1 MSAHLYI
8 IRGVPGAGKTTLAKQ
23 IARSHFEACFFYA
36 ADDWFDIH
44 NGGIFDA
51 SRLGEAHSW
60 CLNSVKAGLQKNRPV
75 FVHNT
80 FTTEKEL
87 KPYIDFCNENN
98 IPFTCIVVEN
108 RHGNKSVHNVPE
120 EKVNQMRERLR
131 GSIKL

>member
-8 IRGVPGAGKTTLAKQ
+8 IRGVPGSGKTTFADTIGRGLGAVWV
-23 IARSHFEACFFYA
+23 A
-36 ADDWFDIH
+36 ADDWFAMY
-44 NGGIFDA
+44 NKNTFDA
-51 SRLGEAHSW
+51 SKLGNAHAWCQNFAFKRLVDG
-60 CLNSVKAGLQKNRPV
+60 QPV
-75 FVHNT
+75 IVHNT